1 MEKNSFVLYT
11 EDIDNLMEELS
22 ETQIGKLI
30 IAINTYVKTKQTPD
44 FKVEP
49 LLSMAFKFI
58 KNKLD
63 RDIDKWEKTK
73 QARSDA
79 GKKGGAKK
87 GNQNA
92 KKEKSVDNYEEK
104 QTKQTKQ
111 TNDSFDN
118 QNKQKQT
125 KQAKQPVNVNDYVNV
140 NVNDNVNNKK
150 EKIKKEKESQT
161 QQPSAPAIVK
171 PLNSQQRVYEY
182 FASKYLKHTGVKYL
196 SKRSDF
202 ISLSELIHAYGEDM
216 VKQKIDWLE
225 VGCVKRVFWFAKED
239 GINSFSIGKLKSRWN
254 EILPML
260 TAEQLKAQEE
270 KKKEEERMKRV
281 LANVQK
287 RKEAEQK
294 WNTH

>member
-1 MEKNSFVLYT
+1 MEIKNSFVLYT
-11 EDIDNLMEELS
+11 EDIDNLMEELN

-73 QARSDA
+73 QVRSEA

-92 KKEKSVDNYEEK
+92 KKEKSIDNYKEK
-104 QTKQTKQ
+104 QTKQAKQ

-140 NVNDNVNNKK
+140 NVNDYVIK
-150 EKIKKEKESQT
+150 EKIKKEKDTQT
-161 QQPSAPAIVK
+161 QQPSAITPVK
-171 PLNSQQRVYEY
+171 VVNKSPQQRVFDY
-182 FASKYLKHTGVKYL
+182 FADRYQAMTGLKYL
-196 SKRSDF
+196 SKRSEF
-202 ISLSELIHAYGEDM
+202 INLTDLIHKNGEEL
-216 VKQKIDWLE
+216 VKQKIQWLE
-225 VGCVKRVFWFAKED
+225 IGCLNGVFWFSKN
-239 GINSFSIGKLKSRWN
+239 INSFTIGNLVRNWN
-254 EILPML
+254 EIMPIK
-260 TAEQLKAQEE
+260 TEEQKKEEAEQ
-270 KKKEEERMKRV
+270 KKEEERMKRV
-281 LANVQK
+281 LAEAQK
-287 RKEAEQK
+287 IREERSK
-294 WNTH
+294 